1 MIIECPA
8 CSKKFN
14 IDEKLI
20 QDEGRLL
27 KCGNCDHTWFFKKD
41 ENIKLEAE
49 TTKLNEINQNKSE
62 FNTGPVEEPIKQ
74 KKKIRKKIP
83 KKSSTKESTSKELV
97 SIEKSSVS
105 RENNIIKKIFLIIIS
120 IIAFILLIDT
130 FKNQISVIFP
140 GILKM
145 SDSLYLVINDLKLFI
160 KDFTQVKMIQIITK
174 PFRWF
179 FKLEAASGFGLTFAA
194 IIALIGKK
202 SNLSELY
209 FSTLNKYLFF

>member
-20 QDEGRLL
+20 PDEGRLL
-27 KCGNCDHTWFFKKD
+27 KCGNCDHTWFYKKE
-41 ENIKLEAE
+41 ENLKLETE
-49 TTKLNEINQNKSE
+49 SIKINEIEDNKSE
-62 FNTGPVEEPIKQ
+62 INIEPVDVPIKETQ
-74 KKKIRKKIP
+74 KIRKKIS

-97 SIEKSSVS
+97 SIDKSSVS

-140 GILKM
+140 GIVQM
-145 SDSLYLVINDLKLFI
+145 SKSFYLVINDLKLFI
-160 KDFTQVKMIQIITK
+160 KDLV
-174 PFRWF
+174 R
-179 FKLEAASGFGLTFAA
+179 
-194 IIALIGKK
+194 
-202 SNLSELY
+202 
-209 FSTLNKYLFF
+209 

>member
-20 QDEGRLL
+20 PDEGRLL
-27 KCGNCDHTWFFKKD
+27 KCGNCDHTWFYKKE
-41 ENIKLEAE
+41 ENLILETETIKI
-49 TTKLNEINQNKSE
+49 NEIDENKSE
-62 FNTGPVEEPIKQ
+62 INIEPVDVPIKQ
-74 KKKIRKKIP
+74 TKKIRKKIS

-97 SIEKSSVS
+97 SIDKSSVS

-130 FKNQISVIFP
+130 FKYQISVIFP
-140 GILKM
+140 GILQM

-160 KDFTQVKMIQIITK
+160 KDLV
-174 PFRWF
+174 R
-179 FKLEAASGFGLTFAA
+179 
-194 IIALIGKK
+194 
-202 SNLSELY
+202 
-209 FSTLNKYLFF
+209 

>member
-20 QDEGRLL
+20 PDEGRLL
-27 KCGNCDHTWFFKKD
+27 KCGNCDHTWFFKKE

-62 FNTGPVEEPIKQ
+62 INIEPVEEPIKQ
-74 KKKIRKKIP
+74 KKKIRKKIS

-97 SIEKSSVS
+97 SIDKSSVS

-120 IIAFILLIDT
+120 IIALILLLDT

-160 KDFTQVKMIQIITK
+160 KDLV
-174 PFRWF
+174 R
-179 FKLEAASGFGLTFAA
+179 
-194 IIALIGKK
+194 
-202 SNLSELY
+202 
-209 FSTLNKYLFF
+209 

>member
-20 QDEGRLL
+20 PDEGRLL
-27 KCGNCDHTWFFKKD
+27 KCGNCDHTWFYKKED
-41 ENIKLEAE
+41 NLKLETE
-49 TTKLNEINQNKSE
+49 TIKINEINENKSE
-62 FNTGPVEEPIKQ
+62 INIEPVDVPIKET
-74 KKKIRKKIP
+74 KKIRKKIS

-97 SIEKSSVS
+97 SIDKSSVS
-105 RENNIIKKIFLIIIS
+105 RENNIIKKIFLVIIS
-120 IIAFILLIDT
+120 IIAFILLLDT

-160 KDFTQVKMIQIITK
+160 KDLV
-174 PFRWF
+174 R
-179 FKLEAASGFGLTFAA
+179 
-194 IIALIGKK
+194 
-202 SNLSELY
+202 
-209 FSTLNKYLFF
+209 

>member
-20 QDEGRLL
+20 PDEGRLL
-27 KCGNCDHTWFFKKD
+27 KCGNCDHTWFYKKE
-41 ENIKLEAE
+41 ENLKLETE
-49 TTKLNEINQNKSE
+49 SIKKNEIEENKSE
-62 FNTGPVEEPIKQ
+62 INIKPIDVPIKET
-74 KKKIRKKIP
+74 KKIRKKIS

-97 SIEKSSVS
+97 SIDKSSVS

-120 IIAFILLIDT
+120 IIAFILLLDT

-160 KDFTQVKMIQIITK
+160 KDLV
-174 PFRWF
+174 R
-179 FKLEAASGFGLTFAA
+179 
-194 IIALIGKK
+194 
-202 SNLSELY
+202 
-209 FSTLNKYLFF
+209 

>member
-20 QDEGRLL
+20 PDEGRLL
-27 KCGNCDHTWFFKKD
+27 KCGNCDHTWFYKKED
-41 ENIKLEAE
+41 NLKLETE
-49 TTKLNEINQNKSE
+49 TIKINEINENKSE
-62 FNTGPVEEPIKQ
+62 INIEPVDVPIKET
-74 KKKIRKKIP
+74 KKIRKKIS

-97 SIEKSSVS
+97 SIDKSSVS

-140 GILKM
+140 GIVQM
-145 SDSLYLVINDLKLFI
+145 SDSLYQVINDLKLFI
-160 KDFTQVKMIQIITK
+160 KDLV
-174 PFRWF
+174 R
-179 FKLEAASGFGLTFAA
+179 
-194 IIALIGKK
+194 
-202 SNLSELY
+202 
-209 FSTLNKYLFF
+209 

>member
-20 QDEGRLL
+20 PDEGRLL
-27 KCGNCDHTWFFKKD
+27 KCGNCDHTWFYKKE
-41 ENIKLEAE
+41 ENLILETETIKI
-49 TTKLNEINQNKSE
+49 NEIEENKSE
-62 FNTGPVEEPIKQ
+62 INIKSVDVPIKQ
-74 KKKIRKKIP
+74 TKKIRKKIS

-97 SIEKSSVS
+97 SIDKNSVS
-105 RENNIIKKIFLIIIS
+105 NENNIIKKIFLIIIS

-140 GILKM
+140 GIVQM

-160 KDFTQVKMIQIITK
+160 KDLL
-174 PFRWF
+174 R
-179 FKLEAASGFGLTFAA
+179 
-194 IIALIGKK
+194 
-202 SNLSELY
+202 
-209 FSTLNKYLFF
+209 